1 MSEEIKQEKEVK
13 DVEMYSYISN
23 GKTLLTSNLEFAQ
36 LRARFY
42 GTYDVYVEK
51 NIVKDLNN

>member
-23 GKTLLTSNLEFAQ
+23 GKILWTSNLEFAQ

>member
-1 MSEEIKQEKEVK
+1 MNEETKQ
-13 DVEMYSYISN
+13 VEMYSYISN
-23 GKTLLTSNLEFAQ
+23 GKTLWTSNLKFAQ

-51 NIVKDLNN
+51 SDVKDLNN

>member
-23 GKTLLTSNLEFAQ
+23 GKTLWTSNLEFAQ

-51 NIVKDLNN
+51 NDVKDLNN

>member
-23 GKTLLTSNLEFAQ
+23 GKILWTSNLEFAQ
-36 LRARFY
+36 LCRKKY
-42 GTYDVYVEK
+42 CKGLE
-51 NIVKDLNN
+51 

>member
-13 DVEMYSYISN
+13 DIEMYSYIVN
-23 GKTLLTSNLEFAQ
+23 GKKMWTSNLEFAQ

-51 NIVKDLNN
+51 NDVKDLNN

>member
-23 GKTLLTSNLEFAQ
+23 GKTLWTSNLEFAQ

-42 GTYDVYVEK
+42 GTYDVYVE
-51 NIVKDLNN
+51 